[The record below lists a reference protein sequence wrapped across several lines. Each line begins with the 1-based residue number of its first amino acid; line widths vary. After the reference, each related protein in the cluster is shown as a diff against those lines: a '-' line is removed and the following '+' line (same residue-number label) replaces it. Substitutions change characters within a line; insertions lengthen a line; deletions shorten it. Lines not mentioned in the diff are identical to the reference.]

1 MQRKRH
7 SPEQIIR
14 KLREA
19 DAELAAGNG
28 NIIAEP
34 PCPRRN
40 RLGKLPHA
48 KGPGNTNRQRR
59 SVKPR
64 RLAPRPE

>member
-19 DAELAAGNG
+19 DAELATGANRA
-28 NIIAEP
+28 IA
-34 PCPRRN
+34 
-40 RLGKLPHA
+40 A
-48 KGPGNTNRQRR
+48 KGKNQGMY
-59 SVKPR
+59 V
-64 RLAPRPE
+64 

>member
-19 DAELAAGNG
+19 DRMMSEGKGVAEVCQALEV
-28 NIIAEP
+28 AEATFH
-34 PCPRRN
+34 RWRN
-40 RLGKLPHA
+40 QYGGSERD
-48 KGPGNTNRQRR
+48 Q
-59 SVKPR
+59 
-64 RLAPRPE
+64 